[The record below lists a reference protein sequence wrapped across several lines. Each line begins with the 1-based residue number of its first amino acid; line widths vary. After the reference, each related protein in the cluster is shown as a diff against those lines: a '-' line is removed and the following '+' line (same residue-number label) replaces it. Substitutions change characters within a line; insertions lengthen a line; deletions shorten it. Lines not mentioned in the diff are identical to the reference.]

1 MTGVESVG
9 AAVDEVVVDGAGV
22 CAVALRATR
31 EAAPRL
37 ANRHIREVRVFIK
50 R

>member
-1 MTGVESVG
+1 VTDAGSVG
-9 AAVDEVVVDGAGV
+9 AAVEVVVVGGAGV

-37 ANRHIREVRVFIK
+37 ANRQI
-50 R
+50 